1 MTRRSATSRRSS
13 SPRSSR
19 NWATRSRPTPS
30 ARPAVRPGPILHR
43 GRIENIKNL
52 SDAHDHSFGEHYG
65 VLIQGLPVPLLARA
79 VFVVDASNTITYV
92 QIVPEI
98 ATEPDY
104 EPALKA
110 LKAAAGA

>member
-1 MTRRSATSRRSS
+1 M
-13 SPRSSR
+13 
-19 NWATRSRPTPS
+19 
-30 ARPAVRPGPILHR
+30 
-43 GRIENIKNL
+43 
-52 SDAHDHSFGEHYG
+52 
-65 VLIQGLPVPLLARA
+65 LIQGLPIPLLARS
-79 VFVVDASNTITYV
+79 VFVVDGANTITYV